1 MSYEAE
7 RAKLIS
13 DFESEATTIRKNF
26 NVAHKS
32 KKSEL
37 DEKADKS
44 EKKPDAKDKSKA

>member
-13 DFESEATTIRKNF
+13 DFESEAATIRKNF

-37 DEKADKS
+37 DEKT
-44 EKKPDAKDKSKA
+44 EKKSTDSKDTSKA